1 MPAGDCRGYARDV
14 TIAAAPPRRLADLRV
29 TLGRLTASR
38 LTSGR
43 LLGAVD
49 AAVAVL
55 LCIGGVAEVT
65 RLTYS
70 APAAVGVISCVACTG
85 PVAARRRIPF
95 TAAMVASAGLVVY
108 QVATKDPDGSFV
120 APAIVLVY
128 YYAGRSAAERHAWR
142 RLTALLGYGLAGCV
156 LITAGTRP
164 FSLSAA
170 AGSWL
175 IMLLP
180 VAAGL
185 VVARHTSL
193 TRQLAQ
199 ATASLRDEQQAR
211 AARMLGEERNRIAR
225 ELHDVVAHHVSVM
238 VIQAGA
244 ARLVAAGDAAAAAA
258 ALRVVEQSGREA
270 LTDLRRIMGVL
281 RRRETPDVA
290 LSAGLAHLDL
300 LASRTRA
307 SGVPVEI
314 RLTGR
319 LDQVPAAV
327 DLVAY
332 RVVQES
338 LTNVV
343 KHARPATARVTVGV
357 AAQALTVRV
366 TDDGARSA
374 ASGPPASGLPASG
387 PPTLRRP
394 GSGPPEGGLPEPGR
408 PEPGLP
414 GSGHGLAGMRERVEL
429 YGGTLESGRRPGGGF
444 EVRAVL
450 PLRAEP
456 ADRDEAGDGA
466 VAAGSAGRPWAVTAK
481 RWLTAVK
488 PWSDPLLAA
497 GWLAALE
504 LDALSDQYRRG
515 PVAVNMAAVAVMAV
529 AFALRRRFPLLF
541 VLVVGLAAVPLS
553 AGLTSAHS
561 TVVGFYCVTVPMFT
575 VAAWAERPRAVT
587 GLACF
592 IAGVIGSGLA
602 WHKPGG
608 GIVGAAAMAC
618 LLWAAGRLWRGQRTL
633 AERLARTHALLAAE
647 REDRER
653 LAIATERARI
663 ARELHTRVARGV
675 VAMIVQAAAAGRTIG
690 SDPVAAAAATTA
702 IELAGRD
709 ALGRMRDI
717 LGVLRSPQTA
727 AQVRPQPGLGQL
739 HALVQRLREDGRT
752 VELSLEGD
760 PGPLPAGVDLT
771 AYRIV
776 EEALAANG
784 PRRARAV
791 AVIVRFGGDGVE
803 VDIAGGGLHLPPQLC
818 LTVSERAA
826 LCHGTVLTPPA
837 GSRVPRLLVRLP
849 FTLPE
854 ALTA

>member
-1 MPAGDCRGYARDV
+1 MFAGVHRGYARDV
-14 TIAAAPPRRLADLRV
+14 TIAAALPGRLAGLRV

-70 APAAVGVISCVACTG
+70 APATVGVISCVACTG
-85 PVAARRRIPF
+85 PVAARRRFPF
-95 TAAMVASAGLVVY
+95 TAAVVASTALVVY

-128 YYAGRSAAERHAWR
+128 YYAGRSAAERRAWR

-156 LITAGTRP
+156 LITAGTGP

-175 IMLLP
+175 TMLLP
-180 VAAGL
+180 IAAGL
-185 VVARHTSL
+185 VVARHASL
-193 TRQLAQ
+193 TRQLAE

-244 ARLVAAGDAAAAAA
+244 ARLVAARDAAAAAA

-281 RRRETPDVA
+281 RRRDTPDVA

-357 AAQALTVRV
+357 AAQALTVTV

-374 ASGPPASGLPASG
+374 ASALPASG
-387 PPTLRRP
+387 PPM
-394 GSGPPEGGLPEPGR
+394 
-408 PEPGLP
+408 PGLP

-429 YGGTLESGRRPGGGF
+429 YGGTLENGHRPGGGF

-456 ADRDEAGDGA
+456 ADRHEAGDGA
-466 VAAGSAGRPWAVTAK
+466 GAAGSAGRPWAVTAK

-504 LDALSDQYRRG
+504 LDALTDQYRRG
-515 PVAVNMAAVAVMAV
+515 PAAVNVAATAVMAV

-561 TVVGFYCVTVPMFT
+561 TLVGFYCVTVPMFT

-587 GLACF
+587 GLAGF
-592 IAGVIGSGLA
+592 IAGVIGTGLA

-608 GIVGAAAMAC
+608 GIVGAVAMAC
-618 LLWAAGRLWRGQRTL
+618 LLWSAGRLWRGQRTL

-663 ARELHTRVARGV
+663 ARELHTRVARAV

-690 SDPVAAAAATTA
+690 GDPVAAAAATTA

-709 ALGRMRDI
+709 ALARMRDI

-784 PRRARAV
+784 PRKARPV

-803 VDIAGGGLHLPPQLC
+803 VDIAGGGLHLPPQLR